1 MLTIEP
7 RPSDDEAAAILAV
20 IGAYLADEAARQQ
33 QPQEDW
39 HWSAS
44 ASLTVQG
51 LRPMRPPVRPTWG
64 HVERLRRAGH
74 GIPGILGL

>member
-1 MLTIEP
+1 
-7 RPSDDEAAAILAV
+7 
-20 IGAYLADEAARQQ
+20 
-33 QPQEDW
+33 
-39 HWSAS
+39 
-44 ASLTVQG
+44 VQG